1 MKAVKVYSKTYCPY
15 CDRAKALL
23 TAREIPY
30 TEENLDGKGE
40 EAAALFAK
48 TGFRTVPQ
56 IFIGDE
62 CIGGFQEL
70 AALDADGKLFEKLG
84 KS

>member
-1 MKAVKVYSKTYCPY
+1 MKAVKIYTKTFCPY

-23 TAREIPY
+23 SAREIPY
-30 TEENLDGKGE
+30 TEESLEGNSE
-40 EAAALFAK
+40 EATKLFAR

-56 IFIGDE
+56 IFIGDD

-84 KS
+84 KV